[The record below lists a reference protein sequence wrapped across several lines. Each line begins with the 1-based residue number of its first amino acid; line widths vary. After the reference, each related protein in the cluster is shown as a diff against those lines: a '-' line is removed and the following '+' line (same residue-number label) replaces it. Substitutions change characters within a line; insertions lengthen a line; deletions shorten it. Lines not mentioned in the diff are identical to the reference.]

1 MGPISGERGESRE
14 DSRTEENGVAAGAG
28 GATVGATRGED
39 VLPLVCAAAV
49 LALGISRNLAGPMSR
64 PGALA
69 LEEKSLAGPAKTPRH
84 HSSLVHSLSL
94 DELYALGPHENDC
107 PAEPAQSVA
116 ATAVE
121 EK

>member
-1 MGPISGERGESRE
+1 MRI
-14 DSRTEENGVAAGAG
+14 
-28 GATVGATRGED
+28 
-39 VLPLVCAAAV
+39 VLLIRCRWS
-49 LALGISRNLAGPMSR
+49 ALPQCSHLGSLENLAGPMSR

-84 HSSLVHSLSL
+84 HSSLVHSLAL
-94 DELYALGPHENDC
+94 DELDALSPHENDC

-116 ATAVE
+116 AIAVE